1 MVQKNVQKKKE
12 KTMKQ
17 IDKCKTIGK
26 FDMCK
31 IQE

>member
-1 MVQKNVQKKKE
+1 MVQKNVQKKE
-12 KTMKQ
+12 KTKKQ